1 MILYGQFIEVKDI
14 VAIMPSGNMNGCV
27 VTFKSG
33 AAENVKGYSELMV
46 EMENIRIR
54 QEKYSGR

>member
-14 VAIMPSGNMNGCV
+14 VSILPSGNMNGCV

-33 AAENVKGYSELMV
+33 AADHVKGYSELMA
-46 EMENIRIR
+46 EMVKLEG
-54 QEKYSGR
+54 EK